1 MKKKLLVA
9 AMATTAVICGSLF
22 TACGSDNK
30 RAMTEDEWKTAFET
44 TFSATNYTMEF
55 TVKNS
60 DTVKIAKQ
68 DYESGNYE
76 PPALANTL
84 SQFAKIDENLKTTY
98 LEVKQENFQEK
109 INQDDDQ
116 NDDQDESED
125 VAENVNQFTQ
135 IIVCRDTYLYS
146 ITQSN
151 ESWNIYRD
159 EFETVES
166 LNEYYLKRYSITD
179 NVSSPIN
186 LLGDKYQYFTYNS
199 ETDFYSDVLPSDEFI
214 DVSVSTPFNINIKLK
229 FTDGKLCEYIHDIAI
244 VENSNSELIYLSYTH
259 AEIKLSDFNSTEVL
273 TPEDMK
279 KVNEAI
285 ENYK

>member
-30 RAMTEDEWKTAFET
+30 RAMTEEEWKTAFET
-44 TFSATNYTMEF
+44 TFSATNYTIEF

-60 DTVKIAKQ
+60 NTVKIAKQ

-76 PPALANTL
+76 LPALTNSH
-84 SQFAKIDENLKTTY
+84 SQFIKYNETLTY
-98 LEVKQENFQEK
+98 FETKQENIQEK

-125 VAENVNQFTQ
+125 VAEDVYLFTQ
-135 IIVCRDTYLYS
+135 IIVCRDTYLYH
-146 ITQSN
+146 ITESN
-151 ESWNIYRD
+151 ESWDIYRD

-166 LNEYYLKRYSITD
+166 LNEYYVKHYSITGEG
-179 NVSSPIN
+179 VSPVN
-186 LLGDKYQYFTYNS
+186 LLDEKYQYFTYDS
-199 ETDFYSDVLPSDEFI
+199 ETDYYTGVLPSDEFI
-214 DVSVSTPFNINIKLK
+214 GVSVSTTFNINIKLK
-229 FTDGKLCEYIHDIAI
+229 FTDGKLCEYIHDLVI
-244 VENSNSELIYLSYTH
+244 VENSNSELINLSYTH